1 MTLLASLD
9 VGDSVQKY
17 LEIPFPPA
25 RPPAAE
31 SRLEPPVVRV
41 EARWEYKQLTCLPS
55 ELPSEAQLD
64 ALGAEHWELAGVV
77 PSADRVHFYFKR
89 ERLA

>member
-1 MTLLASLD
+1 MTFLPSFNLEAH
-9 VGDSVQKY
+9 VQQH
-17 LEIPFPPA
+17 LEIPFPPP

-31 SRLEPPVVRV
+31 PRLEPPVVRV

-64 ALGAEHWELAGVV
+64 ALGAEHWELVGVV
-77 PSADRVHFYFKR
+77 PSADRIHFYFKR
-89 ERLA
+89 ERFA